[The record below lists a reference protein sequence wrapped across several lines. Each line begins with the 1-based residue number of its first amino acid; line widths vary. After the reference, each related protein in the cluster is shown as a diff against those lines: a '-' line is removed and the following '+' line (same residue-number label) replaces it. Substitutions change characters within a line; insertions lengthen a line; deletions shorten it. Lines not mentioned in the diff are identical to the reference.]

1 MQVMVV
7 QQAQAMMRPPPV
19 FYGALKAIKAVLQ
32 LSSTISTTA
41 RLALTKWV
49 DSEQLTNHLMVV
61 WTSVLHEVT
70 QVTSMW
76 MVLKL
81 STLIVQKIA
90 QRRLAAACSI
100 MAHLV

>member
-19 FYGALKAIKAVLQ
+19 FYGALKAKKAVLQ

-49 DSEQLTNHLMVV
+49 VTVQPTNLLMAV
-61 WTSVLHEVT
+61 WTSVRHEVT
-70 QVTSMW
+70 QATS
-76 MVLKL
+76 
-81 STLIVQKIA
+81 T
-90 QRRLAAACSI
+90 
-100 MAHLV
+100 